1 MCQSILSFQ
10 KGRGKLQILPPRTPY
25 VNIRIVTLLLKEA
38 NKNPAQAKMLPANVT
53 GLHPNLLVK
62 PLTTGPE
69 QKVEFLY
76 VSK

>member
-1 MCQSILSFQ
+1 MRQSTLSFQ
-10 KGRGKLQILPPRTPY
+10 KGWGKLQILPPRTPY
-25 VNIRIVTLLLKEA
+25 VNIRTGTLLLKEA

-69 QKVEFLY
+69 QKVEFLH